1 MSMLGFSKTTS
12 QVMERLKEMGRRSFA
27 SYMKRMESQE
37 ALVRSGNILP
47 KVDLEHCVLEYGE
60 LAEICRKKK
69 GYGTWYQDLYGKIE
83 SDVRTGWGR
92 QIGRD
97 GLEVYRQEVYR
108 QERVPVS
115 ITCCKRRR
123 RTPAVSVLESAI
135 TAAGYRI

>member
-69 GYGTWYQDLYGKIE
+69 GYGKWYQELYGKIE
-83 SDVRTGWGR
+83 SDVRTGAMNYP
-92 QIGRD
+92 QAT
-97 GLEVYRQEVYR
+97 LEMMDAMLTF
-108 QERVPVS
+108 S
-115 ITCCKRRR
+115 GIT
-123 RTPAVSVLESAI
+123 
-135 TAAGYRI
+135 

>member
-1 MSMLGFSKTTS
+1 MLGFSKTTS

-69 GYGTWYQDLYGKIE
+69 MDMGNGI
-83 SDVRTGWGR
+83 RTFT
-92 QIGRD
+92 
-97 GLEVYRQEVYR
+97 E
-108 QERVPVS
+108 
-115 ITCCKRRR
+115 K
-123 RTPAVSVLESAI
+123 
-135 TAAGYRI
+135 